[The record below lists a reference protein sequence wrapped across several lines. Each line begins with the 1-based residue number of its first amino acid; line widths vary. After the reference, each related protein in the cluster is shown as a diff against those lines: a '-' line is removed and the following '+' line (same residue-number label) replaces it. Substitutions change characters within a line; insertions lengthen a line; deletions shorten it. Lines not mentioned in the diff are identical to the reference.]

1 MDKRIE
7 EKIESLLNEYAKSP
21 YLEGSGGI
29 TQYQVVQALTKLV
42 EDEKVVVI
50 NKLREWYKD
59 DKVALKDFE
68 IALTKLDKE
77 ENGTIRK
84 N

>member
-1 MDKRIE
+1 
-7 EKIESLLNEYAKSP
+7 
-21 YLEGSGGI
+21 
-29 TQYQVVQALTKLV
+29 
-42 EDEKVVVI
+42 VI